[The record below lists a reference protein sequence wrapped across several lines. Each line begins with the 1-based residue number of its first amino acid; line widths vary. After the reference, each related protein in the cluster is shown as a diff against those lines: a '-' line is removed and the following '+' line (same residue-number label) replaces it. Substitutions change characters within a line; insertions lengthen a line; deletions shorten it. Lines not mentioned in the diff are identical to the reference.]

1 VKQVITH
8 LKKDKKLSPC
18 IRGEFPLLNLK
29 KNIALRLVGSIM
41 SQQLSTKVAAV
52 IYQRFLELHGN
63 KNPLPQDILKKS
75 ITELRSIG
83 LSNQKAQYV
92 HNVAQFFIDHKL
104 TDAKIK
110 KLSNEEALELLTQI
124 KGIGRW
130 TVEMILMFSL
140 KREDVFAVDD
150 YGIQMAMKDV
160 YKLHK
165 LEGKALK
172 QKMIKIS
179 ESWAPYRTYAC
190 LYLWRHKDQD

>member
-1 VKQVITH
+1 MKEVISH
-8 LKKDKKLSPC
+8 LKKDKKLAPC
-18 IRGEFPLLNLK
+18 IRGEFPVLNER
-29 KNIALRLVGSIM
+29 KNIALRLMGSIM
-41 SQQLSTKVAAV
+41 SQQLSTKVAQV
-52 IYQRFLELHGN
+52 IYQRFIDLHGK
-63 KNPLPQDILKKS
+63 KNPLPSDVLKKS
-75 ITELRSIG
+75 ISDLRGIG
-83 LSNQKAQYV
+83 LSNQKAQYI
-92 HNVAQFFIDHKL
+92 HNVAEFFIENKL

-110 KLSNEEALELLTQI
+110 KLSNEEVIELLTQI

-140 KREDVFAVDD
+140 QREDVFAVDD
-150 YGIQMAMKDV
+150 YGIQMSMKDV

-190 LYLWRHKDQD
+190 IYLWRFKDQD